1 MSTTAAAASFGDYS
15 GGDVEKND
23 FNFTEAVN
31 RLENSLTL
39 IQHSVPNTEKS
50 DSSNNNSEESHHR
63 FGVKF
68 KCCWSNFFK
77 ESFLVVD
84 PK

>member
-1 MSTTAAAASFGDYS
+1 MSTTAAASLGDYS

-68 KCCWSNFFK
+68 KCF
-77 ESFLVVD
+77 VD
-84 PK
+84 PIFLKIFFQW